1 MYPLLI
7 KTLVFFSQFFVCGF
21 PSDNPQRM
29 KRFARGRT
37 RFMITSLTSYFTR
50 IVVGDC
56 RVGNIYQE
64 NYIYKQPYS
73 ATITQI
79 SYYFQQ

>member
-1 MYPLLI
+1 MYHFLI
-7 KTLVFFSQFFVCGF
+7 KTLVFFSQLFVCGF
-21 PSDNPQRM
+21 LSDNPQRM

-37 RFMITSLTSYFTR
+37 QFMITSLTSYFTR

-73 ATITQI
+73 ATITQM
-79 SYYFQQ
+79 SYYF